1 MRQIFNDSTINVPHT
16 HTYIYVYIHTHTHTG
31 YAKHF
36 KCINIIKVR
45 NFLKV

>member
-16 HTYIYVYIHTHTHTG
+16 YTYIYVYIHTHTHTG